1 MRLVCPKCEAEYEVA
16 NKAIAAT
23 GRDVQCSD
31 CGHSWFHDGTTA
43 SANSPAQKKAPAMKT
58 ATRSKNPSKTAQKP
72 AGKPAGESAA
82 EDILARPAT
91 AKPAGDSPPTA
102 PPVEKPVDPGTA
114 LNAKP
119 ASETD
124 VPRRTL
130 DTSVIAILREE
141 AAREANAR
149 RDDAVLIES
158 QPEFGLTAPQSVIG
172 RELARGTQKSR
183 AIAAADSGAE
193 DDELA
198 MILDD
203 SKSAEPRRNVLPD
216 IEQITSTLRATSVRL
231 APENSPRDDRAAL
244 RRRFGFRLGFI
255 SALSAA
261 LLLMI
266 TYLFATP
273 LAARYPSMEPALSEF
288 VATADR
294 GRLGLDMLLGRVT
307 EWMQGAPVE

>member
-1 MRLVCPKCEAEYEVA
+1 MRLVCPKCEAEYEVT

-31 CGHSWFHDGTTA
+31 CGHRWFYDGTA
-43 SANSPAQKKAPAMKT
+43 APANSPAQKKAPAMTT
-58 ATRSKNPSKTAQKP
+58 ATRSKKPSKTAR
-72 AGKPAGESAA
+72 KPAGESAA

-91 AKPAGDSPPTA
+91 AKPAGDSPPAAT
-102 PPVEKPVDPGTA
+102 PVEKLVDPGTA
-114 LNAKP
+114 RNAKP
-119 ASETD
+119 DSETY
-124 VPRRTL
+124 VQRRTL

-149 RDDAVLIES
+149 RNDAVLIES
-158 QPEFGLTAPQSVIG
+158 QPEFWLSAPQSVIG
-172 RELARGTQKSR
+172 RELARGTEKSR
-183 AIAAADSGAE
+183 AIATADSGAE

-231 APENSPRDDRAAL
+231 APENNPRDDRAAL